1 MFLRFIRNF
10 SAKRFLRKRSLNV
23 NNPENAS
30 KVTTIGLLIDETYF
44 KHREALIEELL
55 SYGFESQ
62 NISILSFRN
71 RFKKK
76 EIPKVPY
83 FSRRDVSWLGTIEK
97 GEVKQFKNQTID
109 VLISYYDIN
118 KTPLMIVTHNS
129 KAKFKAGFSSV
140 DKRLNHLMIDTS
152 IEEYKTFVFEL
163 IKYLK
168 ILNKL

>member
-1 MFLRFIRNF
+1 MFLSFIRNF

-23 NNPENAS
+23 NSPENAS
-30 KVTTIGLLIDETYF
+30 KVTTVGLLIDETYF
-44 KHREALIEELL
+44 KYKEALVGELV
-55 SYGFESQ
+55 SYGFEFQ
-62 NISILSFRN
+62 NITILSFKN

-76 EIPKVPY
+76 EIPNVPY
-83 FSRRDVSWLGTIEK
+83 FSRKDVSWLGTIEK
-97 GEVKQFKNQTID
+97 GEVKQFKNQAID

-118 KTPLMIVTHNS
+118 KSPLMIVTHNS
-129 KAKFKAGFSSV
+129 KAKFKVGFSSV

-152 IEEYKTFVFEL
+152 IEEYQTFVSEL